1 MPSEP
6 TGRNAVTRQVF
17 LGGAAAGLAGLGRS
31 GRSRATRSLTLW
43 SYAQGE
49 DFVTWLNGQVAAFQR
64 AYPFLRV
71 TVVTKDPAT
80 QHDDLSGAQTAGAT
94 PDLCLMDAAL
104 LGSFASKGAL
114 VSLER
119 FPDFADLAGLY
130 VPSYLEATRFA
141 GRVYGLPINAQPYV
155 LAGNRTLLGQ
165 RPLPRDWQE
174 LVSVARQVTK
184 SAAGIYGFSFPGGG
198 AADTADRFTAWL
210 LSGGG
215 RILSPDGR
223 EPAFNGPAGVG
234 ALELLMRLQRSGAMQ
249 PDGVSGTVRDSM
261 GSFIRNE
268 SALTCEGP
276 WVQSIM
282 VRYGGGSA
290 TPLELGPLP
299 VAAPALEAHAPATLL
314 TLMTICMW
322 SATAAPSA
330 AWALLKFLRDEKAD
344 LAFTS
349 GAQGGVPVVASAYR
363 AGVKWAMVG
372 KEAFRQAAQSVQIW
386 PAVPQLPFVQ
396 AQIGAAVSAAL
407 SGGRLSAARP
417 GRCGPGGGPSP
428 C

>member
-1 MPSEP
+1 MPGES
-6 TGRNAVTRQVF
+6 TGRHAVTRQVF

-49 DFVTWLNGQVAAFQR
+49 DFGTWLNGQVVAFQR
-64 AYPFLRV
+64 AYPFLHV

-80 QHDDLSGAQTAGAT
+80 QQNDLRVAQAAGTT

-104 LGSFASKGAL
+104 LGFFAGKGAL

-155 LAGNRTLLGQ
+155 LAGNRTLLGS
-165 RPLPRDWQE
+165 RALPRDWQE
-174 LVSVARQVTK
+174 LLSVARQVTK
-184 SAAGIYGFSFPGGG
+184 SSSGVCFPGGG
-198 AADTADRFTAWL
+198 AGDTADRFAAWL

-215 RILSPDGR
+215 RILSPNGR
-223 EPAFNGPAGVG
+223 EPAFNGPAGLG
-234 ALELLMRLQRSGAMQ
+234 ALELLVRLQRSGAMQ
-249 PDGVSGTVRDSM
+249 PDGVSGTVRDSL

-322 SATAAPSA
+322 STTAAPSA

-396 AQIGAAVSAAL
+396 AQLGAAASAAL
-407 SGGRLSAARP
+407 SGGRSARRALDDAARAVAP
-417 GRCGPGGGPSP
+417 RLAKG
-428 C
+428 